1 MASVPDP
8 RVGVLCVDTSALV
21 KLAVREIESAAVE
34 SELRGWDRVATS
46 ELTSIELPRAVTRAR
61 VDGRAEVADGRVVME
76 ILAAVAVVSLTEDV
90 RASAAQIEPATLRTL
105 DAIHLASALTL
116 GEDLAG
122 VLTYDRRMSD
132 AAEERDVMV
141 LAPS

>member
-1 MASVPDP
+1 
-8 RVGVLCVDTSALV
+8 
-21 KLAVREIESAAVE
+21 
-34 SELRGWDRVATS
+34 
-46 ELTSIELPRAVTRAR
+46 
-61 VDGRAEVADGRVVME
+61 ME

-90 RASAAQIEPATLRTL
+90 RALAAQMEPATLRTL
-105 DAIHLASALTL
+105 DAVHLASALTL

-132 AAEERDVMV
+132 VAEERDVMV

>member
-1 MASVPDP
+1 MASVPDS